1 MSKPAASKSETS
13 RLYASYFTGFGVSVM
28 LTLAAFALTK
38 VQFDSEGT
46 AYSGLV
52 IIGLLLGLAIIQLV
66 IQLVFFFHLGREP
79 KPKLNTVSFLFY
91 YIFVNPDI
99 LEYVR
104 KSYAM
109 PRASD
114 VHVILT
120 DMVITFLTTVLMGI
134 LLSAVVSF
142 FLKNKS
148 KKKKK

>member
-79 KPKLNTVSFLFY
+79 KPKLNTVSFLFM
-91 YIFVNPDI
+91 
-99 LEYVR
+99 L
-104 KSYAM
+104 
-109 PRASD
+109 
-114 VHVILT
+114 
-120 DMVITFLTTVLMGI
+120 MVVGI
-134 LLSAVVSF
+134 IGLGSLWIMYNLNYNMTEHEVESF
-142 FLKNKS
+142 IQQEENIYRN
-148 KKKKK
+148 